1 MCQKAYVNGVQKTY
15 LDIAKSAV
23 ETFLKY
29 RQRSQDCMGDRY
41 MLLTFEEPPCNVKA
55 GWKENHFTFINELKN
70 LQSNGL
76 TSMGEA
82 LKNAFDLLNVN
93 RLQSGIDTYGQG
105 RCPFYLEPSVII
117 VITDGGRYSHKNGVH
132 QEIIMNQ
139 YSGMK
144 LTKEPFRWDQRLF
157 SLVLRMAGNKID
169 ERVEGEC
176 ELVTNSERKL
186 IVNLSFFQG
195 KVPHDDS
202 PIERMCE
209 VTGGRSYR
217 IKSQYVLNQCIESL
231 VQKVQPGVVVQF
243 EQLLAKDLKDGEVQD
258 LAFQTTKKMIFVAKH
273 PTQKNQFPVGFW
285 PIPEPYWPDPKLINL
300 PQRDA
305 HPRLRIVTPCV
316 DEPPMVRNF
325 PVDKYEVEASPLTLQ
340 ILSKREPN
348 KCWPVVI
355 SNGNYTLEQPFGYLK
370 TCPPFT
376 QVFLI
381 ILPYNYSILLPLVNE
396 LLHKYNSSPPPDWTY
411 KFSVYLRQT
420 PPYYAPFLRRALNTA
435 NVPYNFLQYILPEN
449 LDNYL
454 SPSVANYLKT
464 IKNTAKQEQENMC
477 LRVLK
482 QLKMPKPP
490 FHQVETAKLNCGLP
504 LKRDLVSHPQLRE
517 TFAKVHSEINLF
529 DNYTIV
535 VPTMNEQGPAKNYRN
550 PFDVPRNDLIDEIAR
565 MRENFYKIPTS
576 NINITSKDYGHCLP
590 ISDMGNYQEYLKN
603 KETPLREIEPTNV
616 RQHMFGNPYK
626 KDKHMV
632 MVDEADL
639 GEVLMKPLA
648 STNPLAKRAAE
659 VIYRP
664 RKRKAGPIRKDYV
677 FRRLS
682 TDSYSSAGSH
692 DSNDMDDCRSMSD
705 TSSIISDSDDSEL
718 TIDLGFNQPSVV
730 EQDFMVDGHVQSF
743 INGENIDDSDDV
755 MIQAQPPIIVN
766 APYSLNQSMPSPIQS
781 PPTVPT
787 SPTYPPPMPQQNGS
801 APAALQPPQ
810 PPVLPQNDLNDAQEI
825 SKILQQCHNGASTN
839 NVSNNISVS
848 NINPI
853 SHGNS
858 NSNGNSGILFEPQVI
873 ASSHLNQKPA
883 TREPD
888 STHRSGDAI
897 QTPPASHATPNHHT
911 NHSETNHKKQD
922 TQSNNNVKLEE
933 EKHHDDNDDM
943 KEAIREHNLQA
954 RKIIFQDIRRPGRD
968 YSQLLEHLDLIKGN
982 LETKLQFIQMCIE
995 ESQRFRRKKMADCIQ
1010 EWWDKYVDRTNSFNS
1025 IEFAT

>member
-1 MCQKAYVNGVQKTY
+1 MIPIN
-15 LDIAKSAV
+15 
-23 ETFLKY
+23 
-29 RQRSQDCMGDRY
+29 
-41 MLLTFEEPPCNVKA
+41 
-55 GWKENHFTFINELKN
+55 NH
-70 LQSNGL
+70 
-76 TSMGEA
+76 
-82 LKNAFDLLNVN
+82 V
-93 RLQSGIDTYGQG
+93 
-105 RCPFYLEPSVII
+105 V
-117 VITDGGRYSHKNGVH
+117 
-132 QEIIMNQ
+132 
-139 YSGMK
+139 
-144 LTKEPFRWDQRLF
+144 LF
-157 SLVLRMAGNKID
+157 V
-169 ERVEGEC
+169 
-176 ELVTNSERKL
+176 
-186 IVNLSFFQG
+186 G

-258 LAFQTTKKMIFVAKH
+258 LAFQTTKKMIYVAKH

-305 HPRLRIVTPCV
+305 HPKIRIITPCV

-325 PVDKYEVEASPLTLQ
+325 PIDKYEVEASPLTLQ
-340 ILSKREPN
+340 ILSKREAN

-381 ILPYNYSILLPLVNE
+381 ILPYNYPVLLPLVNE

-411 KFSVYLRQT
+411 KFSVYLRQI

-504 LKRDLVSHPQLRE
+504 LKRDLVTHPQLRD
-517 TFAKVHSEINLF
+517 TFLKVHSEINLF
-529 DNYTIV
+529 ENYTIV
-535 VPTMNEQGPAKNYRN
+535 VPTLNEQGPAKNYRN
-550 PFDVPRNDLIDEIAR
+550 PFDIPRHDLIDEIAR
-565 MRENFYKIPTS
+565 MRDNFYKIPTS
-576 NINITSKDYGHCLP
+576 NINITSKDFGHCLP

-639 GEVLMKPLA
+639 GEVMMKPSA
-648 STNPLAKRAAE
+648 NPMAKKAVE
-659 VIYRP
+659 VLSRT
-664 RKRKAGPIRKDYV
+664 RKRKPGPIRKDFV

-682 TDSYSSAGSH
+682 TDSYSSLSSS
-692 DSNDMDDCRSMSD
+692 DSCSD
-705 TSSIISDSDDSEL
+705 TEDNRLILDASSNMSDSDENDL

-730 EQDFMVDGHVQSF
+730 EQDFMVNGHVQNF
-743 INGENIDDSDDV
+743 INGENNDENDDII
-755 MIQAQPPIIVN
+755 MQPHTPIQQPIISHQMGTSSVN
-766 APYSLNQSMPSPIQS
+766 VNSF
-781 PPTVPT
+781 V
-787 SPTYPPPMPQQNGS
+787 PPPYNIHNEPHSQS
-801 APAALQPPQ
+801 H
-810 PPVLPQNDLNDAQEI
+810 NDLNDAQEI
-825 SKILQQCHNGASTN
+825 SKILQQCHNGASSSSSISINTSNSTMTTTTTSNKNHTN
-839 NVSNNISVS
+839 NSSSNNLTMS
-848 NINPI
+848 NTNSNAII
-853 SHGNS
+853 THGN
-858 NSNGNSGILFEPQVI
+858 NSTNGNNGVLFEPIVSLSQFN
-873 ASSHLNQKPA
+873 NQKSFNKDVPNRNESD
-883 TREPD
+883 TSPTILL
-888 STHRSGDAI
+888 STTTHFIHSNN
-897 QTPPASHATPNHHT
+897 TNSHCN
-911 NHSETNHKKQD
+911 NDDVKQLQQKNDENIHEKIDEDD
-922 TQSNNNVKLEE
+922 TDINESIRQSNL
-933 EKHHDDNDDM
+933 H
-943 KEAIREHNLQA
+943 A

-968 YSQLLEHLDLIKGN
+968 YSQLLEHLGLIKGN
-982 LETKLQFIQMCIE
+982 LQTKLKFIQMCIE

-1010 EWWDKYVDRTNSFNS
+1010 EWFQNQFN
-1025 IEFAT
+1025 

>member
-1 MCQKAYVNGVQKTY
+1 
-15 LDIAKSAV
+15 
-23 ETFLKY
+23 
-29 RQRSQDCMGDRY
+29 
-41 MLLTFEEPPCNVKA
+41 
-55 GWKENHFTFINELKN
+55 
-70 LQSNGL
+70 
-76 TSMGEA
+76 
-82 LKNAFDLLNVN
+82 
-93 RLQSGIDTYGQG
+93 
-105 RCPFYLEPSVII
+105 
-117 VITDGGRYSHKNGVH
+117 
-132 QEIIMNQ
+132 
-139 YSGMK
+139 
-144 LTKEPFRWDQRLF
+144 
-157 SLVLRMAGNKID
+157 
-169 ERVEGEC
+169 
-176 ELVTNSERKL
+176 
-186 IVNLSFFQG
+186 
-195 KVPHDDS
+195 
-202 PIERMCE
+202 MCE

-258 LAFQTTKKMIFVAKH
+258 LAFTTTKKMIYVAKH

-285 PIPEPYWPDPKLINL
+285 PIPEPYWPDPKLANL
-300 PQRDA
+300 PPRDA
-305 HPRLRIVTPCV
+305 HPKIRIITPCV

-340 ILSKREPN
+340 ILSKREAT

-381 ILPYNYSILLPLVNE
+381 ILPYNYPVLLPLVNE

-454 SPSVANYLKT
+454 SPSVANFLKT

-504 LKRDLVSHPQLRE
+504 LKRDLVTHPQLRE
-517 TFAKVHSEINLF
+517 TFAKVHSEISLF
-529 DNYTIV
+529 ENYTIV

-550 PFDVPRNDLIDEIAR
+550 PFDIPRHDLIDEIAR
-565 MRENFYKIPTS
+565 MRENFYKLPTS
-576 NINITSKDYGHCLP
+576 NITITSKDFGHCLP

-639 GEVLMKPLA
+639 SEVMMKPSA
-648 STNPLAKRAAE
+648 NPSLTKKP
-659 VIYRP
+659 VGP
-664 RKRKAGPIRKDYV
+664 RKRKPGPIRKDFV

-682 TDSYSSAGSH
+682 TDSYSSMGSN
-692 DSNDMDDCRSMSD
+692 DYSSDMDDSRSIASD
-705 TSSIISDSDDSEL
+705 TSSIADSDENEL
-718 TIDLGFNQPSVV
+718 QIDLGFNQRSVL
-730 EQDFMVDGHVQSF
+730 EEDFMVNGHVQSF
-743 INGENIDDSDDV
+743 INGENSDDSDDV
-755 MIQAQPPIIVN
+755 IMQPQPPLHSPMIANHPTSPPVITTTAGAGLVPPILIN
-766 APYSLNQSMPSPIQS
+766 VPPYNMNQPLPSPIQITQAPIQLNVNQAHAS
-781 PPTVPT
+781 PL
-787 SPTYPPPMPQQNGS
+787 SQQNGS
-801 APAALQPPQ
+801 TPQAAPVIA
-810 PPVLPQNDLNDAQEI
+810 PVQSAHAQAHNDLNDAQEI
-825 SKILQQCHNGASTN
+825 SKILQQCHNGSSSSSNSASN
-839 NVSNNISVS
+839 SNNISIS
-848 NINPI
+848 NSNASNSVP
-853 SHGNS
+853 HGNS
-858 NSNGNSGILFEPQVI
+858 NNNTSNGNSGILFEPI
-873 ASSHLNQKPA
+873 SSSHLNQK
-883 TREPD
+883 TSSSSSS
-888 STHRSGDAI
+888 STSSMPSNRDTASMHRSDFEL
-897 QTPPASHATPNHHT
+897 PPNPFGTSTASHLTHNHHT
-911 NHSETNHKKQD
+911 NNVDNNGSAAHNKKHD
-922 TQSNNNVKLEE
+922 VQSNTAAVTNNNIKMEDDSQSRL
-933 EKHHDDNDDM
+933 DNDDEL
-943 KEAIREHNLQA
+943 KESIREHNLQA

-1010 EWWDKYVDRTNSFNS
+1010 EWFDKYVDQ
-1025 IEFAT
+1025 